1 VVGGGAGWVRWLVGW
16 LGWVR
21 ISVLLGWVW
30 LVGLLGWVRIV
41 LGVLGVIGVLMGRCV
56 VVGGGLVAGGPGIEG
71 MSEGVGFYLEEVDTV
86 IVLGGDGTHVLLF
99 VEVVEVGGS

>member
-1 VVGGGAGWVRWLVGW
+1 
-16 LGWVR
+16 
-21 ISVLLGWVW
+21 
-30 LVGLLGWVRIV
+30 
-41 LGVLGVIGVLMGRCV
+41 MGRCV